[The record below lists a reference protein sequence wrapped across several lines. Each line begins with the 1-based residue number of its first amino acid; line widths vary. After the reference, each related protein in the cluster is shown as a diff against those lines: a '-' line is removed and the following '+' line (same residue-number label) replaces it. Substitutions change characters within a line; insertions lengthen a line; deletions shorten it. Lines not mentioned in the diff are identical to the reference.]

1 MLKAFR
7 DKKPEGRTDV
17 IPMTFII
24 NNGDQDPG
32 ILLGAFGEG
41 DNSDHFLVTNDKR
54 LFIQLYRGI

>member
-1 MLKAFR
+1 MPFINKKWLDELGLEVPTTTDELVEVLKAFR

-32 ILLGAFGEG
+32 IL
-41 DNSDHFLVTNDKR
+41 
-54 LFIQLYRGI
+54 